1 MTIEYIKISFFSIII
16 ITLTN
21 SVHNVIYVSWSKAVL
36 IRLYYITKI
45 VSPILAFL
53 FYLMNLKITFFC
65 TIHMTEFV
73 AFLSYTYI
81 GFSKM
86 RSNHWPFIFKAPIAT
101 ADAVSL

>member
-1 MTIEYIKISFFSIII
+1 
-16 ITLTN
+16 
-21 SVHNVIYVSWSKAVL
+21 
-36 IRLYYITKI
+36 
-45 VSPILAFL
+45 
-53 FYLMNLKITFFC
+53 MNLKITFFC

-73 AFLSYTYI
+73 AFVGYTYI